1 MKTKLFTLFVA
12 LLATTNLWAEFQYG
26 NLYYETLSS
35 NTAKVVGYIGNP
47 TSVSIPTLIQSNGKQ
62 YTVTSIGYRAFA
74 DCSSLTSVTI
84 GNSVT
89 SIGELAFSDC
99 SSLTSITIGNGVT
112 SIGRRAF
119 EGCFELTK
127 TNYTG
132 DIAGWCNIELGAYDA
147 NPMSYSN
154 NFYINDQEIKDLVIP
169 NTVNTI
175 RNYAFYGC
183 SALTSITIP
192 NSVTSIGESAFDRCS
207 SLSSVTIPNSVMSI
221 GVWAFSHCRSLTSVT
236 IGNSVKSIKA
246 RAFEY
251 CSSLTSIT
259 IPNSV
264 TNIGDYA
271 FLSCSGLTS
280 ITIGNGVTSIGY
292 DAFRSCSSLTS
303 MVVEK
308 GNTTYDSRENCNA
321 IIETATNTLIA
332 GCQNTIIPNSVTNIG
347 DYAFS
352 GRSGL
357 TSITIPNSVTSIG
370 NSAFVGCSS
379 LTSVTIGNSVTSIG
393 DDAFYNCSSLTSI
406 VIPDS
411 VTSIGG
417 DAFMGCSSLASI
429 TIPNSVTSIGI
440 WAFNGCS
447 SLTIVICKAILVPS
461 TGYDV
466 FAKVPISSAVLYVPD
481 ESVDIY
487 KYMYPWDGFG
497 SILPISQLPTDV
509 EDIQI
514 SSDKDASVKK
524 VIRNGQVVILH
535 NDKSYNI
542 MGQEVE

>member
-1 MKTKLFTLFVA
+1 MTTKLFTLFVA

-89 SIGELAFSDC
+89 SIGELAFSEC

-192 NSVTSIGESAFDRCS
+192 NSVTSIGSSAFDRCS
-207 SLSSVTIPNSVMSI
+207 SLSSVTIPNSVTSI
-221 GVWAFSHCRSLTSVT
+221 GSWAFCYCRSLTSIT
-236 IGNSVKSIKA
+236 IGNSVKSIRD
-246 RAFEY
+246 RAFSC

-264 TNIGDYA
+264 TKIGDYA
-271 FLSCSGLTS
+271 FEACSGLTS

-292 DAFRSCSSLTS
+292 NAFRSCSSLTS
-303 MVVEK
+303 
-308 GNTTYDSRENCNA
+308 
-321 IIETATNTLIA
+321 
-332 GCQNTIIPNSVTNIG
+332 
-347 DYAFS
+347 
-352 GRSGL
+352 
-357 TSITIPNSVTSIG
+357 ITIG
-370 NSAFVGCSS
+370 NSVKSIGHAAFSSCSS
-379 LTSVTIGNSVTSIG
+379 LTSITIGNSVTSIG
-393 DDAFYNCSSLTSI
+393 SDAF
-406 VIPDS
+406 V
-411 VTSIGG
+411 
-417 DAFMGCSSLASI
+417 
-429 TIPNSVTSIGI
+429 
-440 WAFNGCS
+440 GCS

-461 TGYDV
+461 TRYDV
-466 FAKVPISSAVLYVPD
+466 FAEVPISSAVLYVPD

-497 SILPISQLPTDV
+497 TILPISQLPTDV
-509 EDIQI
+509 EDVQI
-514 SSDKDASVKK
+514 SSDKDAFVKK

-542 MGQEVE
+542 MGQEVEQSGIKIMQLWDGYKIQGTSMQII